1 MSKKEELRQAYY
13 RERGNFR
20 KAVSKARKK
29 GYDIDVQYPAIPKQ
43 ITESSIRAIINAH
56 NKWHF
61 ETFGKAKKQSVKQQS
76 YGVKIPKYQ
85 QVERKKGDIN
95 KRSKT
100 SNKKQPKVTKPL
112 APIEPIEPEPPIDYI
127 SPIETPSNIDDIEPI
142 EPIESYD
149 RWYDELETLE
159 DATEGRF
166 KYSISEDVW
175 VDTTTGQI
183 VSQELVMAFADNDVA
198 DIENYTEDF
207 IENQLMNLSVSH
219 EKSSNFLRE
228 QLNRLSLKDKQ
239 DMLGRLSRMSEKEL
253 EKMAVEL
260 YYSSHDGG
268 TKAAS
273 ALARLLGVE
282 NDMVS
287 MKAFQEAL
295 YEESVDES
303 PLKKQARE
311 NRIERMRE
319 KEKKR
324 KERRSNE

>member
-29 GYDIDVQYPAIPKQ
+29 GYEVNVEYPTIPKQ
-43 ITESSIRAIINAH
+43 ITESSVRAIIQAH
-56 NKWHF
+56 NKWHY

-85 QVERKKGDIN
+85 QVERKKGDSN
-95 KRSKT
+95 KRSKP
-100 SNKKQPKVTKPL
+100 SNKKQPKATKPFV
-112 APIEPIEPEPPIDYI
+112 PIEPIEPAPTIDDIAAIDSTPP
-127 SPIETPSNIDDIEPI
+127 NDDIEPI

-183 VSQELVMAFADNDVA
+183 VSQELVIAFADNDVA

-219 EKSSNFLRE
+219 ERSSNFLRE

-287 MKAFQEAL
+287 MKEFQESL

-319 KEKKR
+319 KEKR
-324 KERRSNE
+324 KKKKQ